1 MTAMMTTMNSD
12 CDKDDSDE
20 GVATKDNNFYS
31 DDSVVNDGDGD
42 EGETKKIM
50 KKMMTLI
57 AMTKMATI
65 VMTAT
70 INGDD
75 CDGKE
80 ENSDGVVV
88 TMMIMATQV

>member
-1 MTAMMTTMNSD
+1 MA
-12 CDKDDSDE
+12 
-20 GVATKDNNFYS
+20 
-31 DDSVVNDGDGD
+31 
-42 EGETKKIM
+42 
-50 KKMMTLI
+50 LI

-75 CDGKE
+75 GDGKE
-80 ENSDGVVV
+80 DNSDGVVV